1 MQHCYVLTIESATVQ
16 YQSLIAASVEYEP
29 KLGFGLGLA
38 RVWLGSDSSLA
49 QRTQARSWFLARS
62 QHLNENISE
71 NLPLL
76 ARPITNCS
84 YIMLEL
90 VIVNHKKSIFK
101 L

>member
-49 QRTQARSWFLARS
+49 QVWLEFSRVWHKGLKLDPGSWLEVNFLMKILQKICPFWLGPSLIAA
-62 QHLNENISE
+62 I
-71 NLPLL
+71 
-76 ARPITNCS
+76 
-84 YIMLEL
+84 
-90 VIVNHKKSIFK
+90 
-101 L
+101 